1 MKCEACRHIS
11 PASLGH
17 TKDSLMTDR
26 LLHLQTR
33 EALEQVYLATISAW
47 DAVRTCPTF
56 DWPDLLLI
64 AEIITGAQ
72 RPLNIIVSCFK
83 FSPVLQLIRAQ
94 QYQDVSPLLK
104 STHGLKKVL
113 FPQEVYRMT
122 GQGQESRGRLGS
134 LTYVQLQAGPFHVC
148 GGTGKQSC
156 TQSEPHTSMW
166 LAWELLAVSEGT
178 KFAKVNNWET
188 TMHR

>member
-17 TKDSLMTDR
+17 TKDSLTTDR

-33 EALEQVYLATISAW
+33 EALEQVYLATLSAW

-64 AEIITGAQ
+64 AEIIPGAQ
-72 RPLNIIVSCFK
+72 RPLNSCFK

-104 STHGLKKVL
+104 SSHGLKKDIISSTGPTVDRPGTGVL
-113 FPQEVYRMT
+113 W
-122 GQGQESRGRLGS
+122 S
-134 LTYVQLQAGPFHVC
+134 AGKPHVC
-148 GGTGKQSC
+148 PITSRSISCIQRHKQ
-156 TQSEPHTSMW
+156 TVMHT
-166 LAWELLAVSEGT
+166 LRAT
-178 KFAKVNNWET
+178 
-188 TMHR
+188 H

>member
-17 TKDSLMTDR
+17 TKDSLTTDR

-33 EALEQVYLATISAW
+33 EALEQVYLATLSAW

-64 AEIITGAQ
+64 AEIIPGAQ
-72 RPLNIIVSCFK
+72 RPLNSCFK

-104 STHGLKKVL
+104 SSHGLKGYHFLKRSIGRPARDRSLVVGR
-113 FPQEVYRMT
+113 EASRMSNYKPVHFMYT
-122 GQGQESRGRLGS
+122 AA
-134 LTYVQLQAGPFHVC
+134 QANSHAH
-148 GGTGKQSC
+148 
-156 TQSEPHTSMW
+156 TQSHT
-166 LAWELLAVSEGT
+166 LAYC
-178 KFAKVNNWET
+178 
-188 TMHR
+188 